1 MTDERE
7 QLQRAAH
14 AEEALNN
21 PLITEALQAW
31 ESEITEAWKTSPLR
45 DTEGRE
51 RLRLMLRAAQHFQAH
66 LQTTM
71 ETGQLIK
78 AQTREPGM
86 WDRIKAGAMRTA
98 QAMAQQDPYS

>member
-1 MTDERE
+1 MSTETERDERE

-14 AEEALNN
+14 AADALAN

-31 ESEITEAWKTSPLR
+31 ESEIVEAWKSSPLR
-45 DTEGRE
+45 DTQGRE
-51 RLRLMLRAAQHFQAH
+51 HLRLMLRAAQQFQAH
-66 LQTTM
+66 LQTTL

-86 WDRIKAGAMRTA
+86 WDRIKASVSRTA
-98 QAMAQQDPYS
+98 T